1 MRLVPTLAALLTSCS
16 LLPAQAAE
24 LSAEQVGKLL
34 GVPIAKLSTERN
46 RAQAQS
52 TDTIYETAK
61 GDAVIILH
69 RGPASNWAGVR
80 DAVIAQSEP
89 FPGLAQA
96 FRVKNIKMVCAL
108 AGSGFVCV
116 TPSIHYVMNG
126 TQPTDEALRALIKAA
141 L

>member
-1 MRLVPTLAALLTSCS
+1 MRLVPALAALLSSCL

-52 TDTIYETAK
+52 TDTTYETAK
-61 GDAVIILH
+61 GDAAIILH
-69 RGPASNWAGVR
+69 RGPVSNWAGVR
-80 DAVIAQSEP
+80 DAVAAQSEP

-96 FRVKNIKMVCAL
+96 FRVKKMNMVCAL
-108 AGSGFVCV
+108 GGSGFVCI
-116 TPSIHYVMNG
+116 TPSIHYLMSR
-126 TQPTDEALRALIKAA
+126 TQPGDEALRALIKAA